1 MDSEIKPDRELDCRG
16 MKCPMPILRTKKE
29 MESLEV
35 GQILKMTATDKGSK
49 PDMLAFAERTG
60 HELLR
65 TDENGGLFIYYIRKN
80 EGR

>member
-29 MESLEV
+29 METLKV
-35 GQILKMTATDKGSK
+35 GQILKMTSTDKGSK
-49 PDMLAFAERTG
+49 PDMMAFAERTG

-65 TDENGGLFIYYIRKN
+65 MDENAGLFTYYIRKS
-80 EGR
+80 ERR